1 MKCRYCKAEIPEG
14 ELYCKKCGREVQ
26 IVPDYNPL
34 EEMLGIGARSIY
46 KSKTQK

>member
-26 IVPDYNPL
+26 IVQVTIHLRNVNGSDP
-34 EEMLGIGARSIY
+34 IRW
-46 KSKTQK
+46 Q

>member
-14 ELYCKKCGREVQ
+14 GFIVKKCGEVQ

-34 EEMLGIGARSIY
+34 EEMLTARSN
-46 KSKTQK
+46 